1 MPERLNFKAYEKKI
15 DEEGLVWEMKEDFT
29 KALEA
34 YNRLL
39 KEVEAS
45 PSSEAKDAVVS
56 YLLLRK
62 GGVLLQ
68 TGKLSEGER
77 LIREA
82 LALAERSDSDVMLG
96 RAKLGLGVLCGSLDR
111 FEEGERLLTET
122 FLLFSKGEDY
132 DSKQGAGWSLLNLGG
147 LYGKQGKW
155 WEAEQRLDKAIEV
168 LSGIKNWVGVGST
181 YELKAK
187 NSLKRG
193 ESTRAKEYYAKA
205 IEFYEK
211 QGMKEKADSIREEL
225 KKTNKT
231 A

>member
-1 MPERLNFKAYEKKI
+1 MPERLDFKAYEKKV
-15 DEEGLVWEMKEDFT
+15 DKEGLVWEMKEDFA

-34 YNRLL
+34 YDRLL
-39 KEVEAS
+39 KEVAVFP
-45 PSSEAKDAVVS
+45 PSGSKDAVVA

-62 GGVLLQ
+62 GGILLQ
-68 TGKLSEGER
+68 KGKLTEGEK

-82 LALAERSDSDVMLG
+82 LALAERSDNDLMLG
-96 RAKLGLGVLCGSLDR
+96 RAKLGLGVLCGSLGR

-155 WEAEQRLDKAIEV
+155 WEAEQRLDKAVEV
-168 LSGIKNWVGVGST
+168 LKGIKNWVGVASA

-187 NSLKRG
+187 NSLKRE
-193 ESTRAKEYYAKA
+193 ESSQAKEYYAKA

-225 KKTNKT
+225 KKQDMTG
-231 A
+231 

>member
-1 MPERLNFKAYEKKI
+1 MGRGGFDFKAFEKKV
-15 DEEGLVWEMKEDFT
+15 DAEGLVWEMKEDFA

-34 YNRLL
+34 YDRLL
-39 KEVEAS
+39 KEVETF
-45 PSSEAKDAVVS
+45 PSSGGKDAAVA

-68 TGKLSEGER
+68 MGKLTEGER
-77 LIREA
+77 LMREA
-82 LALAERSDSDVMLG
+82 LALAERSDNSVMVG
-96 RAKLGLGVLCGSLDR
+96 RAKLGLGVLCASLGR

-155 WEAEQRLDKAIEV
+155 WEAEQRLDKAVEV
-168 LSGIKNWVGVGST
+168 LKGIKNWVGVASA

-187 NSLKRG
+187 NSLKKG
-193 ESTRAKEYYAKA
+193 ESARAKEHYVKA

-211 QGMKEKADSIREEL
+211 QGMKEKADSIRKEL
-225 KKTNKT
+225 KKTR
-231 A
+231 

>member
-1 MPERLNFKAYEKKI
+1 MFVPERLDFRAYEKKV
-15 DEEGLVWEMKEDFT
+15 DEEGLVWEMKEDFA
-29 KALEA
+29 KALET
-34 YNRLL
+34 YDRLL
-39 KEVEAS
+39 KEVEAF
-45 PSSEAKDAVVS
+45 PSNGGKDAVVA

-77 LIREA
+77 LMREA
-82 LALAERSDSDVMLG
+82 LALAERSDNGVMLG
-96 RAKLGLGVLCGSLDR
+96 RAKLGLGVLCASLGR

-155 WEAEQRLDKAIEV
+155 WEAEQNLDKAVEV
-168 LSGIKNWVGVGST
+168 LKGIKNWVGVASA
-181 YELKAK
+181 YEMKAK
-187 NSLKRG
+187 NSWKRG
-193 ESTRAKEYYAKA
+193 ESARAKEYYAKA

-211 QGMKEKADSIREEL
+211 QGMNEKVDSLRKELTKIS
-225 KKTNKT
+225 
-231 A
+231 